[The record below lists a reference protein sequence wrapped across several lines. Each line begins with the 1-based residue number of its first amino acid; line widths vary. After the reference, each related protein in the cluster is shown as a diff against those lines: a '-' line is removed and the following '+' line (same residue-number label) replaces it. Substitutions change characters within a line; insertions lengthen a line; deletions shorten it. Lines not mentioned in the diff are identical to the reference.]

1 MLIESI
7 IALALSYLAGSIPTG
22 LWLGLWLKKVD
33 IREYGSKNIGATNT
47 LRVLGKGLGAAA
59 LTGDALKGAIPVL
72 VFARLSDW
80 PYAPLACGVAAIVG
94 HLLPVYIKFKGGKGV
109 ATSAGVFLALCPIP
123 ALIAVLVFALTFV
136 ATRMASA
143 ASILAA
149 LSMTI
154 VVYAVPHDLATAP
167 GHLLP
172 PDYTLRIVVTVIAVL
187 IVYRH
192 RSNIQRILKGQENK
206 I

>member
-1 MLIESI
+1 
-7 IALALSYLAGSIPTG
+7 
-22 LWLGLWLKKVD
+22 
-33 IREYGSKNIGATNT
+33 
-47 LRVLGKGLGAAA
+47 
-59 LTGDALKGAIPVL
+59 
-72 VFARLSDW
+72 
-80 PYAPLACGVAAIVG
+80 
-94 HLLPVYIKFKGGKGV
+94 V

-123 ALIAVLVFALTFV
+123 TLVAATVFLVTVLT
-136 ATRMASA
+136 TRMASA

-149 LSMTI
+149 LAMTI
-154 VVYAVPHDLATAP
+154 VVYAMPHDLATAP

-172 PDYTLRIVVTVIAVL
+172 PDYTLRIVVTLIAIL